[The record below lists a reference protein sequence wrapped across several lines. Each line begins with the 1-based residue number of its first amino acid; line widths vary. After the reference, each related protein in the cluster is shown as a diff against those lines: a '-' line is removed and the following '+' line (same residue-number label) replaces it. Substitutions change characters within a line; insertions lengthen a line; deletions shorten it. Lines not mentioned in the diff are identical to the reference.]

1 MPNGND
7 YTYKLYEWIAST
19 DENFAQSVSPEAFEI
34 KMQDDDYALRMYD
47 WISSVD
53 DTFRQKKSVDD
64 FLFSIKKKSQEEL
77 PSRQSTEDIL
87 SDLRRKE
94 QAGLS
99 DSTQESVDFVTEV
112 PSFAKAVPS
121 AQMPIQPSQPREDDR
136 AIISS
141 FIEETKR
148 NPEGLELERTD
159 TEKRLPSSI
168 SSGPVE
174 NMFPEKVTEST
185 FVFDDDN
192 LNILQKISNNS
203 VAMGMLANRIDTES
217 ADNIDFE
224 EIAYYNRVLEK
235 NQVGSEERSF
245 LGFLK
250 DIATTL
256 PTSLASKIIAAPS
269 AGAETAAGAAGG
281 SVLPGVG
288 SALGATAAFSSAT
301 SMNIEYAMSLMQSL
315 KDAGVDVTNGEEL
328 KKAFKDEKILS
339 KAREYAERRSA
350 PIAVLDGL
358 SAGIGGS
365 VVSSLG
371 KSGVKRVAAESAEQA
386 VQASLGAGGEF
397 LAQKF
402 AGDETD
408 WYSIALEAVSD
419 PAAQIAGRT
428 VKAISNKA
436 TSKEEKDY
444 LFRVENEPGV
454 SVRTDVAYLNNK
466 DIVQLNND
474 IQTLRETK
482 RKAKSVGVRK
492 AISDELKSKRKEK
505 YARINEELEKT
516 LNLSEDK
523 IEQIEALTK
532 DISDLKNAYNESEN
546 KEEKRIIKEAI
557 QKKKGEINNAIQEQS
572 TDEVLVQPDA
582 TVSEEV
588 EERVPETEPEVVTEQ
603 IEEKEVT
610 PEVEQEVTDLE
621 AALDNSEV
629 RANQF
634 QLAQEINDEE
644 LSKASGT
651 TQVATTRG
659 SYIKA
664 IKKISDIEGDVLDYG
679 AGLGIGTDAMSETI
693 GRDVE
698 SLEINPERWKGK
710 KPVNYTNSNQI
721 DKKFDGIVSLNVV
734 NVVPKD
740 VRDFIVKDIFS
751 KLNVG
756 GKAVISSR
764 GFKDDIQRSKNFE
777 VGPEEKSYIVKRK
790 KDGETID
797 VYQKGFDGDELV
809 DYVKDL
815 LGDNVEVKK
824 DNTFGKSGVIIT
836 KVKEDTSIQ
845 PSLSVKS
852 ERVISEETQQRIADE
867 MSEYKKAR
875 KIYDIR
881 DTKGEKAKRYK
892 IDVVQNKDLVDK
904 VPRVSLD
911 MLKGKK
917 VNFVV
922 LDKAMYNKNKGM
934 TSGVFGALSDEYF
947 GKIAHSVGLKAQAEA
962 IADASAKSDY
972 TVGIIMGNAGID
984 SNIYMYRDLV
994 RQLKATGK
1002 ESEYFKMFKDRVKG
1016 LNIPKASKK
1025 IVMEST
1031 SFDNLDTKYK
1041 QLGSETARKII
1052 QGVMP
1057 RKSTKNPR
1065 TPIYNALAKEK
1076 IFLEDTRFSNEEK
1089 ATMNI
1094 PSGSPFIVMELQ
1106 DYSGKKITEK
1116 TKDQAIIDEEIRQE
1130 EGIQEDD
1137 NYSYMLRGTVTGVFD
1152 ETTPAYNIAPEL
1164 AEEYVEGPRTGEKK
1178 ITRRKKLETPDKLT
1192 KSQYIY
1198 RPFEASVGEG
1208 QRLAIRKLDKGQ
1220 SRIYDL
1226 DTDIVDPYTSF
1237 MTNLSTAFPSINVV
1251 TDKNL
1256 FEERKRSLKE
1266 FSLMSKNQKIYGFVD
1281 GETGSIYLNPSLENY
1296 NTPIHEFGHVWLNV
1310 ARHAR
1315 PDLYKKG
1322 LELIEDSEYYN
1333 NVKNSKQY
1341 QKLSEKMTE
1350 SQKEEYIKNEA
1361 LATAIGDRG
1370 EAFVKQAK
1378 KQFAEFKSWMTQ
1390 LFKYIKS
1397 LVGLSKYTAEQLQNI
1412 TMDEFLDG
1420 VAVDLMSGQKIFA
1433 EEQSKNLISDLQ
1445 LMTEKSVDE
1454 NSLYEIIEKS
1464 RGLGFS
1470 DQAIKIVLQK
1480 KGFKVSEIN
1489 KAMLIPFDV
1498 FSDIPLAFGNVPGGM
1513 LEGSKIYK
1521 DITNELLKKKNTEG
1535 KSTSEI
1541 RLLAQDLLKKNES
1554 FNKLN
1559 DTLQKE
1565 LLISLDK
1572 SLMTTE
1578 NKDVARDIRDMKRTL
1593 KDRRFAAREA
1603 QKLKTELRNF
1613 IRANMPKA
1621 SWSTSEV
1628 NTILREITDA
1638 RINKEYYKLVE
1649 KPEND
1654 IRTVMYKVIDMINKK
1669 NSKMYM
1675 SQIEKLMSVKEEK
1688 KVAGRIQGR
1697 YTVEG
1702 VDRIKAFKEYM
1713 KLNDKSPIDEVEENI
1728 KELKKIEDTLSNK
1741 QNLNDSDFKKMEM
1754 VNVAILYNEALL
1766 MDNKEEAKAQSL
1778 YEVSNKIKAILA
1790 GERSEFRE
1798 TQEQK
1803 HKYYK
1808 SLQKDA
1814 IEAISGQKVDLDSD
1828 ESIKNLK
1835 ENLSKKTNIKDNRP
1849 KIKKALINIGN
1860 SVDFILKRIESLE
1873 GLLDRITTESTD
1885 IFGGKLSDI
1894 IENRINESSR
1904 NYKQGK
1910 NELFEYI
1917 RQNAKRIYGK
1927 DYKKVIQRNN
1937 KKRYEIYTNKEEVD
1951 ALKSKLGKTKER
1963 KEKRKIADEIKSKT
1977 LRLTQNQMY
1986 YHYNQY
1992 KDLANHPGYEEK
2004 KNWGENTPNIMNQ
2017 INETLD
2023 PRVIEWADWQVNE
2036 FFPNVYDRYNAVY
2049 REIYKTN
2056 MPWNAQYAGRLLR
2069 ETKAEDVED
2078 SDLFNQMS
2086 TAYQNNIG
2094 SQSTKARVKNKRAIL
2109 DANGDAVLMD
2119 YISDMEYFR
2128 AYAETMR
2135 DISKIYRNNLVKD
2148 SIVATTSE
2156 DTYNVIFNQS
2166 IKNPGMIAKILN
2178 RDLSKSGSEGKL
2190 FNTMTRNFVVSR
2202 LGLNPTIFLK
2212 QMTSALAFADYI
2224 GYANWTGYAAKNLF
2238 TGTKDVITFKNF
2250 NKTWKEMYNNSPEL
2264 QDRYDQGDFSR
2275 VLETYTREA
2284 SEELSGGIKMGKVMD
2299 AMMYLVKQGDKGGVM
2314 GSIPNYL
2321 YYKDLYKKKNP
2332 KKTEQDAIEFAIRRV
2347 EKQIKS
2353 TQQDQ
2358 DIQNKDFY
2366 QTGNW
2371 YQRWLSMFQSSGRAL
2386 LRKEISSIRNLYRKL
2401 KAWDKS
2407 AGKGTLGQNIRTFIT
2422 YHVGV
2427 PVFFQYVA
2435 LGLPGLLKEWD
2446 EEDEDDLGYAAVL
2459 GNLNAIF
2466 ALGDIFS
2473 SIRDFIKGNPWAGEA
2488 RALPLYD
2495 MFANI
2500 ADSVARYKSA
2510 KKEETKNKYAM
2521 KALTSVVDLSGLPA
2535 SQVNKMVKN
2544 YREILD
2550 KEYKT
2555 DADYREAVARF
2566 FGYGDY
2572 QLKSSKKKK
2581 DKKPTIIYSNEK
2593 TPLFK

>member
-1 MPNGND
+1 M
-7 YTYKLYEWIAST
+7 A
-19 DENFAQSVSPEAFEI
+19 
-34 KMQDDDYALRMYD
+34 R
-47 WISSVD
+47 
-53 DTFRQKKSVDD
+53 
-64 FLFSIKKKSQEEL
+64 
-77 PSRQSTEDIL
+77 
-87 SDLRRKE
+87 
-94 QAGLS
+94 
-99 DSTQESVDFVTEV
+99 
-112 PSFAKAVPS
+112 
-121 AQMPIQPSQPREDDR
+121 
-136 AIISS
+136 II
-141 FIEETKR
+141 
-148 NPEGLELERTD
+148 
-159 TEKRLPSSI
+159 
-168 SSGPVE
+168 
-174 NMFPEKVTEST
+174 
-185 FVFDDDN
+185 
-192 LNILQKISNNS
+192 
-203 VAMGMLANRIDTES
+203 
-217 ADNIDFE
+217 
-224 EIAYYNRVLEK
+224 
-235 NQVGSEERSF
+235 
-245 LGFLK
+245 
-250 DIATTL
+250 
-256 PTSLASKIIAAPS
+256 
-269 AGAETAAGAAGG
+269 
-281 SVLPGVG
+281 
-288 SALGATAAFSSAT
+288 
-301 SMNIEYAMSLMQSL
+301 
-315 KDAGVDVTNGEEL
+315 
-328 KKAFKDEKILS
+328 
-339 KAREYAERRSA
+339 
-350 PIAVLDGL
+350 
-358 SAGIGGS
+358 
-365 VVSSLG
+365 
-371 KSGVKRVAAESAEQA
+371 
-386 VQASLGAGGEF
+386 
-397 LAQKF
+397 
-402 AGDETD
+402 DETD
-408 WYSIALEAVSD
+408 DSDFAKLDLEIKNDNELNAEAKQRKTKLKVKKSLMDIANRE
-419 PAAQIAGRT
+419 I
-428 VKAISNKA
+428 
-436 TSKEEKDY
+436 
-444 LFRVENEPGV
+444 
-454 SVRTDVAYLNNK
+454 TD
-466 DIVQLNND
+466 
-474 IQTLRETK
+474 
-482 RKAKSVGVRK
+482 
-492 AISDELKSKRKEK
+492 
-505 YARINEELEKT
+505 EELDEFI
-516 LNLSEDK
+516 LLS
-523 IEQIEALTK
+523 
-532 DISDLKNAYNESEN
+532 
-546 KEEKRIIKEAI
+546 EEKRKLSN
-557 QKKKGEINNAIQEQS
+557 KKGSKSKQRLAEVEEKIDNLYNKLESEDAVQEQS
-572 TDEVLVQPDA
+572 TDEVPVQPDA
-582 TVSEEV
+582 AVSEEV
-588 EERVPETEPEVVTEQ
+588 EERVPEAEPEVTTEET
-603 IEEKEVT
+603 EEKIADIERRRQEELNNKQKFVSSKKRQEREGGEYKSIAVEDIDLEESGLEGIPSDAKVIVLEERGLNSDGKKVGTVRIITKEGAQTREVFFNLDKINDKYDAELAALEEAVT
-610 PEVEQEVTDLE
+610 PEIEQEVSDLE
-621 AALDNSEV
+621 AAL
-629 RANQF
+629 
-634 QLAQEINDEE
+634 
-644 LSKASGT
+644 
-651 TQVATTRG
+651 
-659 SYIKA
+659 
-664 IKKISDIEGDVLDYG
+664 
-679 AGLGIGTDAMSETI
+679 
-693 GRDVE
+693 
-698 SLEINPERWKGK
+698 
-710 KPVNYTNSNQI
+710 
-721 DKKFDGIVSLNVV
+721 
-734 NVVPKD
+734 
-740 VRDFIVKDIFS
+740 
-751 KLNVG
+751 
-756 GKAVISSR
+756 
-764 GFKDDIQRSKNFE
+764 
-777 VGPEEKSYIVKRK
+777 
-790 KDGETID
+790 
-797 VYQKGFDGDELV
+797 
-809 DYVKDL
+809 
-815 LGDNVEVKK
+815 
-824 DNTFGKSGVIIT
+824 
-836 KVKEDTSIQ
+836 DTSIQ

-875 KIYDIR
+875 KIYDIK
-881 DTKGEKAKRYK
+881 DTKGDKAKRYK
-892 IDVVQNKDLVDK
+892 IDVVQNKDLVNK

-911 MLKGKK
+911 TLKGKK

-1031 SFDNLDTKYK
+1031 SFDDLDTKYK

-1057 RKSTKNPR
+1057 SKSTKNPR
-1065 TPIYNALAKEK
+1065 TPIYKALAKEK

-1137 NYSYMLRGTVTGVFD
+1137 NYSYMLRGTVTGVFE

-1208 QRLAIRKLDKGQ
+1208 QRLAIRKLDKGL
-1220 SRIYDL
+1220 RMMYDL

-1251 TDKNL
+1251 TDKKL

-1333 NVKNSKQY
+1333 NVKNSEQY

-1370 EAFVKQAK
+1370 EAFVKQGK

-1420 VAVDLMSGQKIFA
+1420 IAVDLMSGEKVFA

-1489 KAMLIPFDV
+1489 KAMLVPFDV
-1498 FSDIPLAFGNVPGGM
+1498 LSDIPLAFGNLPGGM

-1521 DITNELLKKKNTEG
+1521 DITNELLKKKNIEG

-1541 RLLAQDLLKKNES
+1541 RSLAQDLLKNNES
-1554 FNKLN
+1554 FKKLN

-1578 NKDVARDIRDMKRTL
+1578 NKDVARDIRNMKRSL

-1675 SQIEKLMSVKEEK
+1675 SQIEKLMNVKEEK

-1697 YTVEG
+1697 YTAEG

-1713 KLNDKSPIDEVEENI
+1713 KLNDKSPIDEVESNI
-1728 KELKKIEDTLSNK
+1728 EELRKIEETLSNK
-1741 QNLNDSDFKKMEM
+1741 QNLTDSDFKKMEM

-1778 YEVSNKIKAILA
+1778 YEVSNKIKAILS

-1803 HKYYK
+1803 HEYYK

-1814 IEAISGQKVDLDSD
+1814 IEAISGQKIDLENED
-1828 ESIKNLK
+1828 SIKDFK
-1835 ENLSKKTNIKDNRP
+1835 ENLSKKTNIKNNRS
-1849 KIKKALINIGN
+1849 KIKKAITNIGN
-1860 SVDFILKRIESLE
+1860 SVDFIIKRLESLE

-1885 IFGGKLSDI
+1885 IFGGRLSEI
-1894 IENRINESSR
+1894 IDGRISESSR

-1910 NELFEYI
+1910 RELFDKV
-1917 RQNAKRIYGK
+1917 RQNAERIYGK
-1927 DYKKVIQRNN
+1927 KYKKIIERNG
-1937 KKRYEIYTNKEEVD
+1937 KKKYEIYTNKEEVD
-1951 ALKSKLGKTKER
+1951 ALKSKLEIAIDK

-1977 LRLTQNQMY
+1977 LRLTQNEMY

-1992 KDLANHPGYEEK
+1992 KDLANHPGYESKES
-2004 KNWGENTPNIMNQ
+2004 WGENTPNIMKQ

-2023 PRVIEWADWQVNE
+2023 PKVIEWADWQVNE
-2036 FFPNVYDRYNAVY
+2036 FFPSVYDRYNAVY
-2049 REIYKTN
+2049 RELYKTN

-2069 ETKAEDVED
+2069 ETKADDVAD
-2078 SDLFNQMS
+2078 ADLFNQMS

-2094 SQSTKARVKNKRAIL
+2094 SQSTKARTKNNRAIL

-2119 YISDMEYFR
+2119 YIDDMEYFR

-2135 DISKIYRNNLVKD
+2135 DISKIYSNNLVRD
-2148 SIVATTSE
+2148 AIIATTSE
-2156 DTYNVIFNQS
+2156 DTYNVIFSQS
-2166 IKNPGMIAKILN
+2166 VKKPGLIAKILN

-2190 FNTMTRNFVVSR
+2190 INTMSRNFVISR

-2212 QMTSALAFADYI
+2212 QFTSGLAFADYI
-2224 GYANWTGYAAKNLF
+2224 GYANWAKYASKNLAS
-2238 TGTKDVITFKNF
+2238 GVGDAITFKNF
-2250 NKTWKEMYNNSPEL
+2250 NKTWKEMYKNSPEL
-2264 QDRYDQGDFSR
+2264 QDRYDQKDFSR

-2284 SEELSGGIKMGKVMD
+2284 SDELSGGISMGRVMD

-2321 YYKDLYKKKNP
+2321 YYKDQYKSKNP
-2332 KKTEQDAIEFAIRRV
+2332 QKTEQDAIEFAIRKV
-2347 EKQIKS
+2347 ERQIKS

-2366 QTGNW
+2366 QTGDW
-2371 YQRWLSMFQSSGRAL
+2371 YQRWLSMFQSSPRAL
-2386 LRKEISSIRNLYRKL
+2386 LRKEISSIRNLYRKINTFYNAEGKFKERMKVAS
-2401 KAWDKS
+2401 KA
-2407 AGKGTLGQNIRTFIT
+2407 GRGTTGQNIRAFIQ
-2422 YHVGV
+2422 YHVVV
-2427 PVFFQYVA
+2427 PMFFQYMA
-2435 LGLPGLLKEWD
+2435 MGLPGIFRDWD
-2446 EEDEDDLGYAAVL
+2446 EEEDKQDLGIAAVL

-2473 SIRDFIKGNPWAGEA
+2473 AIKDFIKGNPWAGDA
-2488 RALPLYD
+2488 RGLPVFE
-2495 MFANI
+2495 MFVTV
-2500 ADSVARYKSA
+2500 ADSLSKYKSA
-2510 KKEETKNKYAM
+2510 KREETKNKYAM
-2521 KALTSVVDLSGLPA
+2521 KALTSAIDLSGVPA
-2535 SQVNKMVKN
+2535 SQINKLAKN
-2544 YREILD
+2544 FRIILD
-2550 KEYKT
+2550 KEYNT
-2555 DADYREAVARF
+2555 YEDYREAVARF
-2566 FGYGDY
+2566 FAYGDY
-2572 QLKSSKKKK
+2572 QLKTKKQREEERRQKMKK
-2581 DKKPTIIYSNEK
+2581 VKIPRISY
-2593 TPLFK
+2593 